1 MKTLTIVYL
10 ASSLLVFADLPLFFL
25 FGIVAVF
32 IMIQSGK
39 LESKLGDIVLSI
51 FLHAIIGWAL
61 SFGFKLL
68 FPKLFIGDVRI
79 TSIFIITL
87 FSYVTVLFIYKNET
101 VQKIADR
108 MLNRKFNNND
118 SNSNN

>member
-39 LESKLGDIVLSI
+39 LESNLKDISLSV

-61 SFGFKLL
+61 SFGLKHF
-68 FPKLFIGDVRI
+68 FPQFFVGDVRI

-101 VQKIADR
+101 VQKLVAR